1 MKGLEMT
8 KATFEAEWWK
18 LVQTGLGY
26 IEAYRQLEEWHE
38 ENLGARKYSSY
49 GSFANVRDRNR
60 RKKK

>member
-26 IEAYRQLEEWHE
+26 IEAYRQLEEWHYT
-38 ENLGARKYSSY
+38 NFGKYRYSSY
-49 GSFANVRDRNR
+49 TSFANIRDRN
-60 RKKK
+60 K